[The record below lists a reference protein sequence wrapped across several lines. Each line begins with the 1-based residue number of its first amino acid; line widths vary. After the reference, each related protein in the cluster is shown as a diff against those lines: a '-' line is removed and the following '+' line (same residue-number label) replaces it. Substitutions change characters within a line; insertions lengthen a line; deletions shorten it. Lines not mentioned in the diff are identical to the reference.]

1 MGNMLAFSI
10 GSRDLGTINMHKV
23 TTPITLRCAVQPRPK
38 TSTIN
43 SEVLLEGSRNIFT
56 PPFLSRKKYWPKVT
70 KSVKSLDKSAKMQ
83 HFKVRDGGY
92 S

>member
-23 TTPITLRCAVQPRPK
+23 TTPITLRCAEAADQAK

-43 SEVLLEGSRNIFT
+43 SEVLREGSRNIFT
-56 PPFLSRKKYWPKVT
+56 PRHH
-70 KSVKSLDKSAKMQ
+70 SVVVKLLAKTFRRSQ
-83 HFKVRDGGY
+83 